1 MFKESINNF
10 CDRGYH
16 IFDKVF
22 SKKYCN
28 ELIKYLSQ
36 KVKPKVFIPF
46 SESPWGYGNLL
57 NVGPFLEITKNKT
70 IVGFCNALLGSKM
83 RFNHL
88 EINNK
93 AAWIG
98 PDVEWHQEAFNIK
111 TYAPGYTAKDCLKNF
126 TQIFIPLDNQN
137 SKNGGLKIIPCSHK
151 EDLLPYE
158 NFINS
163 NLGHK
168 RRVKVETLNKLFEKY
183 GVLDLDF
190 KAGDVLVFNHLLVH
204 GSSNNLTNKDR
215 KSIVL
220 QCQSGSIIKDDKIF
234 EKETNFRRKF
244 VANALKEKINQ
255 IISKNIYTDF
265 KKK

>member
-220 QCQSGSIIKDDKIF
+220 QCQSGSITKDEKIF
-234 EKETNFRRKF
+234 VKETNFRRKF